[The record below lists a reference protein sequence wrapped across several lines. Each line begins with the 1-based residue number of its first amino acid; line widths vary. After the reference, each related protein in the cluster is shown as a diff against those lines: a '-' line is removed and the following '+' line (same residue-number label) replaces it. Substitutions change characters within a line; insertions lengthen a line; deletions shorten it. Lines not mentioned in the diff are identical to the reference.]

1 MPTLRFKLPNLHT
14 TATQTPVSTSTHLET
29 SSSESSETS
38 AESCSPYLPP
48 ELISLVLLKLW
59 EVPQPLQERWA
70 LLKNIALV
78 NRAWLALITRVSCE
92 DVHISSTRQANAFL
106 RLLPRSSPAQNV
118 DDPFTTEGFQ
128 VANEVCRSIT
138 FYVASNFKAWTSPL
152 SERPITTADDAA
164 SAIRL
169 VLDTV
174 STHSHLPN
182 LRHVSLQY
190 KNWDY
195 DDAFAHLERGT
206 FPQQVTSLS
215 VHYSFSDSSGV
226 DQFAMAI
233 DWKSARQR
241 ARHARTLCGTQP
253 IRVPTLRHLSLSE
266 VTTDFGLDILEVC
279 PNVETLELENVSEA
293 GGLIRVP
300 AITPLPPSVRTL
312 VLRHPGAAL
321 SEREILCPWGLHTAL
336 RDGLFPRGTTGTKP
350 RIVVRSGPVEPV
362 VFARVRRVCE
372 QFDAE
377 LAYERDDLG
386 THH

>member
-1 MPTLRFKLPNLHT
+1 
-14 TATQTPVSTSTHLET
+14 
-29 SSSESSETS
+29 
-38 AESCSPYLPP
+38 
-48 ELISLVLLKLW
+48 
-59 EVPQPLQERWA
+59 
-70 LLKNIALV
+70 
-78 NRAWLALITRVSCE
+78 
-92 DVHISSTRQANAFL
+92 
-106 RLLPRSSPAQNV
+106 
-118 DDPFTTEGFQ
+118 
-128 VANEVCRSIT
+128 
-138 FYVASNFKAWTSPL
+138 
-152 SERPITTADDAA
+152 
-164 SAIRL
+164 
-169 VLDTV
+169 
-174 STHSHLPN
+174 
-182 LRHVSLQY
+182 
-190 KNWDY
+190 
-195 DDAFAHLERGT
+195 
-206 FPQQVTSLS
+206 
-215 VHYSFSDSSGV
+215 
-226 DQFAMAI
+226 MAI
-233 DWKSARQR
+233 DWKRERQL
-241 ARHARTLCGTQP
+241 ARHARSLCGTQP